1 MNMNAVMLGTVT
13 RPPTQQQRSPSAMGG
28 YDPSLGPAIG
38 PTAATKSEPKPPRAS
53 GPHACLDYQA
63 QVMLLE
69 QQTKKRLMMAR
80 QEQEFSQPLPPPQ
93 QQPSTSEEPLS
104 DFDFDSFLHDDGP
117 NTFGSALNLQP
128 EIPAREFVPQP
139 HYTIS
144 EDEVGRGQANNLAA
158 IQSKPDLKS
167 PSPGRHVQNEGYSSA
182 QKQAALQALQQQ
194 ASQQRA
200 AQQQASQL
208 RAAQQRA
215 LQQQAKLAQ
224 QQRILA
230 QQWQQQA
237 RQDALIQG
245 PPQGFQQGTIQTPN
259 SLPRIQSQL
268 QTPSTQQAQR
278 SILGGTS
285 GAPYPALD
293 ITTPPGPD
301 HLHNMLEYIRTLE
314 NQLGI
319 EPAVLTLNHRSAINI
334 QEFHCLES
342 PGSLG
347 TSFYLAEPEWVV
359 RDEDVMLRGRFPV
372 HDPESYLQKRGNI
385 TFAVYKDYNT
395 RHQQEKISEAMKANE
410 CLPVPEPASMSCSL
424 ISAEMTE
431 AAKAFISL
439 HPSFSTEFPEQAS
452 AVKNG
457 GKISAPFIWWYHYRK
472 SHGIRNLPPRQ
483 AELMTALTEWIER
496 NYGHLYDKFDAQ
508 FRSGRVSA
516 ESLEYLIRPGHV
528 LVKKEGKT
536 LPLGFVA
543 TSRPELMETRVR
555 EPQEHDKKKY
565 NWSFAV
571 RVRSYQYNGGFFRSN
586 DTVDLNFGADV
597 KDGEVDIRSIDVVP
611 LQYAD
616 LEVKELLARRGKT
629 FWKCRNK
636 RLVSYEGSPNSTD
649 QKHAVCV
656 HLQQIPS
663 SQ

>member
-1 MNMNAVMLGTVT
+1 MSRMKAT
-13 RPPTQQQRSPSAMGG
+13 
-28 YDPSLGPAIG
+28 PA
-38 PTAATKSEPKPPRAS
+38 PKNKPLCRLYNSRLHNS
-53 GPHACLDYQA
+53 GLHNS
-63 QVMLLE
+63 
-69 QQTKKRLMMAR
+69 RLHNCG
-80 QEQEFSQPLPPPQ
+80 
-93 QQPSTSEEPLS
+93 
-104 DFDFDSFLHDDGP
+104 LHNSGLY
-117 NTFGSALNLQP
+117 NSRLNL
-128 EIPAREFVPQP
+128 
-139 HYTIS
+139 HNSS
-144 EDEVGRGQANNLAA
+144 EYLPSSGS
-158 IQSKPDLKS
+158 SKPDKMRSYKVHHRVSNKEPYKHQTHS
-167 PSPGRHVQNEGYSSA
+167 PEYNLSYRHRLPSKHNDPSSE
-182 QKQAALQALQQQ
+182 ALQVPP
-194 ASQQRA
+194 
-200 AQQQASQL
+200 
-208 RAAQQRA
+208 
-215 LQQQAKLAQ
+215 
-224 QQRILA
+224 ILL
-230 QQWQQQA
+230 W
-237 RQDALIQG
+237 
-245 PPQGFQQGTIQTPN
+245 T
-259 SLPRIQSQL
+259 SLP
-268 QTPSTQQAQR
+268 
-278 SILGGTS
+278 
-285 GAPYPALD
+285 
-293 ITTPPGPD
+293 PPGPD

-586 DTVDLNFGADV
+586 DTVDLNFRADV